1 MDLSKIVTTND
12 GSNTLYSS
20 KFNQHYHSVKAG
32 AINEA
37 LSKHVIPAITYT
49 INNNLKEINIL
60 DICFGLGYNTFTT
73 IDYIIKNNLDIKV
86 NFYSPE
92 FDTEL
97 IKSLQDFEFPNEFL
111 YMKNIIDEVSKNNFY
126 KDDRFTIEVFNGCAR
141 EYIKTLNNIHIVYQD
156 AFSSDVNKELWT
168 QEYFEDI
175 YNCTNQNCL
184 MTTYSIATPIRLSM
198 WESGFEIYEYRSGAT
213 DRQTVCFKSQDDA
226 NLANT
231 KYIDMV
237 LKQSRNTTAVS
248 LKDDAIASI

>member
-1 MDLSKIVTTND
+1 MDSSQIVTTND

-37 LSKHVIPAITYT
+37 LFKHAIPAITYAT
-49 INNNLKEINIL
+49 NNNLLEINIL

-92 FDTEL
+92 FDSKL
-97 IKSLQDFEFPNEFL
+97 IKSLQDFEFPDEFA

-126 KDDRFTIEVFNGCAR
+126 EDDRFKIEVFIGDAR
-141 EYIKTLNNIHIVYQD
+141 TYIKNINNIDVVYQD

-168 QEYFEDI
+168 KEYFEDI
-175 YNCTNQNCL
+175 YNCTSQNCL
-184 MTTYSIATPIRLSM
+184 MTTYSIATPIRLGM

-213 DRQTVCFKSQDDA
+213 DRQTVCFKSKDHA

-237 LKQSRNTTAVS
+237 LKKSRNTTAVS
-248 LKDDAIASI
+248 LKD